1 MPAAARVAMRADASR
16 RIGLGHLKRCLALA
30 QALRDKGAE
39 VAFITRASDVD
50 SAGIVTTAGFTLLPM
65 PRLVDGAE
73 ELDDK
78 PPPLAALLA
87 RRWDHDAAD
96 STCAMHAWQPQAV
109 VVDHYGID
117 ARWHCAVRTAT
128 GARIAVIDDLAD
140 RPLAADL
147 LIDHNPAPDHAAKYR
162 AALRYAAPICGGPSH
177 ALLDAAFGH
186 QARCRIEPA
195 LRSVGIFMGGTD
207 PGNFSAFAVRACR
220 EHAGWTGPIQI
231 ATTSAHPALAMLR
244 ALQGSDAQLD
254 IVVDQPNLAA
264 FHATHGLQIGAGG
277 GAMWERCSLG
287 TPTVALITAEN
298 QRQSIPLV
306 AAEGAVVG
314 LEAMEQGEAL
324 CRELGLLIRGL
335 IDSHP
340 TRQTLHERALA
351 LVDGRGAGRVATAV
365 LACGRHAAAREPEA
379 AWLP

>member
-1 MPAAARVAMRADASR
+1 MAAPVRVAVRADASR

-30 QALRDKGAE
+30 QALRAQGAE

-50 SAGIVTTAGFTLLPM
+50 GAGLVSAAGFTLLPM
-65 PRLVDGAE
+65 PRLGYGAE
-73 ELDDK
+73 EQDDA

-96 STCAMHAWQPQAV
+96 STCAMHAWQPQVV

-117 ARWHCAVRTAT
+117 ARWHCAVRSAT

-147 LIDHNPAPDHAAKYR
+147 LIDHNPSPDHAAKYR
-162 AALRYAAPICGGPSH
+162 AVLRYAAPVCGGPAH
-177 ALLDAAFGH
+177 ALLDAAFSA
-186 QARCRIEPA
+186 QAPCRVEPV
-195 LRSVGIFMGGTD
+195 LRSIGIFMGGTD
-207 PGNFSAFAVRACR
+207 PDNFSAFAVRACR
-220 EHAGWTGPIQI
+220 EFAGWTGPIQI

-244 ALQGSDAQLD
+244 TLQVSDPQLD

-264 FHATHGLQIGAGG
+264 FHAAHGLQIGAGG
-277 GAMWERCSLG
+277 GAMWERCRLG
-287 TPTVALITAEN
+287 TPTIALITAEN

-306 AAEGAVVG
+306 AASGAVVE
-314 LEAMEQGEAL
+314 LDAMGQGESL
-324 CRELGLLIRGL
+324 CRELGTLVRRLV
-335 IDSHP
+335 DSHAE
-340 TRQTLHERALA
+340 RQTLHERALA
-351 LVDGRGAGRVATAV
+351 LVDGHGAERVATAV
-365 LACGRHAAAREPEA
+365 LACGSDAVAREPEA

>member
-1 MPAAARVAMRADASR
+1 MPAAVRVAMRADASR

-30 QALRDKGAE
+30 QALRAKGAE

-50 SAGIVTTAGFTLLPM
+50 SAGIVTAAGFTLLPM
-65 PRLVDGAE
+65 PRLVDGAD

-109 VVDHYGID
+109 IVDHYGID

-147 LIDHNPAPDHAAKYR
+147 LIDHNPSPDHTAKYR
-162 AALRYAAPICGGPSH
+162 AVLRYAAPICGGPAH
-177 ALLDAAFGH
+177 ALLDAAYSV
-186 QARCRIEPA
+186 QARCRIEPV
-195 LRSVGIFMGGTD
+195 LQSIGIFMGGTD
-207 PGNFSAFAVRACR
+207 PDNFSAFAVRACR
-220 EHAGWTGPIQI
+220 AFAGWTGPIQI

-244 ALQGSDAQLD
+244 TLQVSDTQLD
-254 IVVDQPNLAA
+254 IILDQPNLAA
-264 FHATHGLQIGAGG
+264 FHAAHGLQIGAGG

-287 TPTVALITAEN
+287 TPTIALVTAEN
-298 QRQSIPLV
+298 QRQSVPLV

-314 LEAMEQGEAL
+314 LDAMGQGEAL
-324 CRELGLLIRGL
+324 CRELGLLIRRL
-335 IDSHP
+335 IDSRP
-340 TRQTLHERALA
+340 ERQTLHERAVA
-351 LVDGRGAGRVATAV
+351 LVDGHGAERVATAV
-365 LACGRHAAAREPEA
+365 LACGRHAAVREPEA